1 VTSSLVSAA
10 ILAGGQSRRM
20 GEDKAALRIGGE
32 PLLLRVAHLIQEITP
47 ELAIIGPPERALLA
61 PGIPTIPDRW
71 PNCGP
76 LGGIATA
83 LHTLPGEVLLVVG
96 CDMPFLNP
104 ALLRS
109 LIALVPGYDAVV
121 VRLDGREHPLHA
133 VYRHT
138 ALPILEQ
145 QLASGDLRVRKL
157 LRRMQVRYVEGRELE
172 QLDPAHLSVFNA
184 NTPEEWQQALR
195 LLEQGQQPS

>member
-1 VTSSLVSAA
+1 MS
-10 ILAGGQSRRM
+10 
-20 GEDKAALRIGGE
+20 EDKAALQVGGE
-32 PLLLRVAHLIQEITP
+32 SLLLRVAHLIQEITP

-61 PGIPTIPDRW
+61 PGFAVIPDRW

-83 LHTLPGEVLLVVG
+83 LHAISAEVLLVVG
-96 CDMPFLNP
+96 CDMPFLNS

-109 LIALVPGYDAVV
+109 LITLAPAYDAVV

-133 VYRHT
+133 VYRQT

-145 QLASGDLRVRKL
+145 QLASGDLRVREL
-157 LRRMQVRYVEGRELE
+157 LKRMQVRYVEGLELE
-172 QLDPAHLSVFNA
+172 RFDPTHLSVFNA

-195 LLEQGQQPS
+195 LLEQRQKQS